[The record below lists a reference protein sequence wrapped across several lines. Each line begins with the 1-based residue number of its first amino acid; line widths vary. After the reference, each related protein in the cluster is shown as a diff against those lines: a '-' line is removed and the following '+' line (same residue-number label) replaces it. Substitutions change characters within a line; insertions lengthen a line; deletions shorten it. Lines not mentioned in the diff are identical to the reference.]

1 MIINSFSPQE
11 EIASGEEVIMLA
23 FFSSAVVSIPFSKIK
38 HLGTFAG
45 SWEASGFTEFSFT
58 SGGEGAP
65 VTRPPFTLIS
75 PSLCD
80 LSSELPL
87 VSEETEA
94 LEQSEEVD
102 GDESNLPKGKTAE
115 RKI

>member
-11 EIASGEEVIMLA
+11 EIPSGEEVMFAI
-23 FFSSAVVSIPFSKIK
+23 FSPAVVSTPFSKIK
-38 HLGTFAG
+38 HLGTFAR

-65 VTRPPFTLIS
+65 VTRPPFTLIFS
-75 PSLCD
+75 SMCD

-115 RKI
+115 RRI

>member
-11 EIASGEEVIMLA
+11 EISSGEEVMFA
-23 FFSSAVVSIPFSKIK
+23 FFSPAVVSIPFSKIK

-65 VTRPPFTLIS
+65 VTRPPFTLIFS
-75 PSLCD
+75 LLCD
-80 LSSELPL
+80 LSSELLL

>member
-11 EIASGEEVIMLA
+11 ETASGEEVMLV

-65 VTRPPFTLIS
+65 VTRPPFTLIFS
-75 PSLCD
+75 SLCD

>member
-1 MIINSFSPQE
+1 
-11 EIASGEEVIMLA
+11 MLA
-23 FFSSAVVSIPFSKIK
+23 FFSPAVVSIPFSKIK
-38 HLGTFAG
+38 HLGTIAG
-45 SWEASGFTEFSFT
+45 SWEASGFTKFSFT

-65 VTRPPFTLIS
+65 ITRPPFTLIFSS
-75 PSLCD
+75 PCD
-80 LSSELPL
+80 FPSKLPL

>member
-11 EIASGEEVIMLA
+11 EIASGEEVMFA
-23 FFSSAVVSIPFSKIK
+23 FFSPAVVPIPFSKIK

-65 VTRPPFTLIS
+65 VTRPPFTLIFS
-75 PSLCD
+75 SLCD

>member
-11 EIASGEEVIMLA
+11 EIASGEEVMLA

-45 SWEASGFTEFSFT
+45 SQEASGFTEFSFK

-65 VTRPPFTLIS
+65 VTRPPFTLIFS
-75 PSLCD
+75 SLCD